1 MPENEHNGEGF
12 HYIVSYRRYGSSDEE
27 TKRNVDDSKQRSISI
42 HGQKEPFALFEIYV
56 RAANRLGAAPMPDK
70 QLVRSGEGSR
80 WQHCIYRHFPVCQSC
95 FISYLLTGQVSFCL
109 GF

>member
-12 HYIVSYRRYGSSDEE
+12 HYIVSYKRHRSSDRE
-27 TKRNVDDSKQRSISI
+27 TQRNVQDSKQKSISI

-56 RAANRLGAAPMPDK
+56 RAANRLGAAPMPGK

-80 WQHCIYRHFPVCQSC
+80 LQQ
-95 FISYLLTGQVSFCL
+95 
-109 GF
+109 

>member
-1 MPENEHNGEGF
+1 MFQPMPENEHNGEGF

-80 WQHCIYRHFPVCQSC
+80 WQQ
-95 FISYLLTGQVSFCL
+95 
-109 GF
+109 